1 MLIHLFR
8 PAILLVGFSSLAG
21 AQGASTVLEKIVHE
35 GKNNSHVWETLIYL
49 SEEIGTRLTGSSG
62 LAEANEWTRSEF
74 ERLGL
79 TNAHLAP
86 WGEIP
91 VRFDR
96 GPSRAGMVAP
106 TERPFEFTTRSWGAG
121 TDGPV
126 RGPVFMMPKTQ
137 EEFDAIA
144 ESLDGAWIMVE
155 SRRRGRRSRDSDDE
169 GADEARALA
178 EKLRAAIDE
187 APLAGKISS
196 SRNDLVITGGER
208 GWRELTMETLPT
220 DVAITVRRSDF
231 EAMQELIATG
241 NDPVEVEVDLDHRFS
256 AGPII
261 LSNTVAEIRGTE
273 WPEQVVILSAHLDS
287 WDGPGSMGT
296 QDNGTGS
303 SVMLEA
309 ARILMAAG
317 VQPKRTIRFC
327 LWTGEEQ
334 GLLGSKGYVDA
345 LSDEDLARISAAFVD
360 DGGTNYQGGLVCIE
374 AMQSMLETALAPA
387 VEAFPDFE
395 VLNVVRDAMPRGGA
409 SDHASFNRKGVPGFF
424 WIEKGMGGRED
435 KNYGFIHHT
444 QHDTPRYA
452 VEEYLV
458 QSATTSAVTAYNL
471 AMADELL
478 PREEQSDDEDAAPTP
493 PPVKTI
499 AGPMTGIW
507 DVDMMLGEGAEPVK
521 AHLTF
526 EHYTGGGF
534 GGVSESAM
542 GKVKIIKGHFNPKTG
557 EGTFAFAMDGAEGTS
572 RFSLEDGRVKGELF
586 MFGEAA
592 GSYTGKRQETVESPL
607 NGVWVGTF
615 SEMDATFTLSLSLYP
630 GGVVKG
636 SYKSSQSDSPLVGGK
651 WDAKAEVLTFE
662 YEYPH
667 AGMLPVEA
675 HLKDGKL
682 VGSINGSMGFEA
694 GKNG

>member
-1 MLIHLFR
+1 MLTHLLR
-8 PAILLVGFSSLAG
+8 PAILVVGLSSLAG
-21 AQGASTVLEKIVHE
+21 AQGTPAVLEKILDE
-35 GKNNSHVWETLIYL
+35 GKNNSHVWDTLIYI

-96 GPSRAGMVAP
+96 GPSRAGMVVP

-126 RGPVFMMPKTQ
+126 RGPVFMMPTTQ
-137 EEFDAIA
+137 EEFDSIGD
-144 ESLDGAWIMVE
+144 SLEGAWVLVE
-155 SRRRGRRSRDSDDE
+155 SRRRGRRSRDADDE
-169 GADEARALA
+169 GQDEARALA

-208 GWRELTMETLPT
+208 GWRELTMDTLPT
-220 DVAITVRRSDF
+220 AVEITVRRSDF
-231 EAMQELIATG
+231 EAMQELLKAG
-241 NDPVEVEVDLDHRFS
+241 ESVEVEADLDHRFS
-256 AGPII
+256 AGPIT
-261 LSNTVAEIRGTE
+261 LNNTVAEIRGSE

-317 VQPKRTIRFC
+317 VQPRRTIRFC

-345 LSDEDLARISAAFVD
+345 LSEEELSRISAAFVD

-374 AMQSMLETALAPA
+374 SMLPMLETAIGPA
-387 VEAFPDFE
+387 VEAFPELE

-424 WIEKGMGGRED
+424 WIEKGKGGLEG

-452 VEEYLV
+452 VKEYLV

-478 PREEQSDDEDAAPTP
+478 PREVREEGEDAAPKP
-493 PPVKTI
+493 APAKTI

-507 DVDMMLGEGAEPVK
+507 DVDMMLGEGAEPLK

-526 EHYTGGGF
+526 EHYVGGGF
-534 GGVSESAM
+534 GGVSQSAM
-542 GKVKIIKGHFNPKTG
+542 GEVKIIKGHFNPKTG

-572 RFSLEDGRVKGELF
+572 RFRLADGQVKGELF
-586 MFGEAA
+586 MFGETS
-592 GSYTGKRQETVESPL
+592 GSYMGKRQETVKSPL

-615 SEMDATFTLSLSLYP
+615 EEMDATFTLTLALYP
-630 GGVVKG
+630 NGVVKG
-636 SYKSSQSDSPLVGGK
+636 RYKSSQSDSPLVGGK
-651 WDAKAEVLTFE
+651 WNEKTGVLTYE

-675 HLKDGKL
+675 RLKDGKL
-682 VGSINGSMGFEA
+682 VGAINGSMGFEA
-694 GKNG
+694 IKND

>member
-1 MLIHLFR
+1 MLTPLFR
-8 PAILLVGFSSLAG
+8 PAIVLVGLSSLAG
-21 AQGASTVLEKIVHE
+21 AQGAPTVLEGIVNE

-74 ERLGL
+74 ERMGL

-106 TERPFEFTTRSWGAG
+106 TQRPFEFTTRSWGAG
-121 TDGPV
+121 TAGPV
-126 RGPVFMMPKTQ
+126 RGPVFLMPKTQ
-137 EEFDAIA
+137 EQFESIA
-144 ESLDGAWIMVE
+144 DSLEGAWILVE
-155 SRRRGRRSRDSDDE
+155 SRRRGRRSRGSEDEVQDD
-169 GADEARALA
+169 ARALA
-178 EKLRAAIDE
+178 EDLRAAIDE
-187 APLAGKISS
+187 APIAGKISS

-231 EAMQELIATG
+231 EAMQELLEAGET
-241 NDPVEVEVDLDHRFS
+241 VEVEADLDHRFS
-256 AGPII
+256 AGPIT
-261 LSNTVAEIRGTE
+261 LSNTVAEIRGTV

-303 SVMLEA
+303 SVMMEA

-345 LSDEDLARISAAFVD
+345 LSEEDLARISAAFVD

-374 AMQSMLETALAPA
+374 AMQSMLETALIPA
-387 VEAFPDFE
+387 VEAFPEFE

-435 KNYGFIHHT
+435 RNYGFIHHT

-458 QSATTSAVTAYNL
+458 QSATTSAVIAYNL

-478 PREEQSDDEDAAPTP
+478 PREELKDDADATPKP
-493 PPVKTI
+493 PPAKII

-507 DVDMMLGEGAEPVK
+507 NVDMILGDGAEPMK
-521 AHLTF
+521 AQLTLQ
-526 EHYTGGGF
+526 HYVEGGF

-542 GKVKIIKGHFNPKTG
+542 GEVKIIKGHFDPKTG

-572 RFSLEDGRVKGELF
+572 RFKVVEGQVKGELF
-586 MFGEAA
+586 MFGESS
-592 GSYTGKRQETVESPL
+592 GTFSGKRQETVKSPL
-607 NGVWVGTF
+607 NGVWVGAF
-615 SEMDATFTLSLSLYP
+615 SEMDATFTLTLSLYP
-630 GGVVKG
+630 DGVVRG
-636 SYKSSQSDSPLVGGK
+636 SYKSSQSDSPLVGGN
-651 WDAKAEVLTFE
+651 WDEKAGTLTFE
-662 YEYPH
+662 YDYPH
-667 AGMLPVEA
+667 AGLLPVEA
-675 HLKDGKL
+675 RLKDGKL
-682 VGSINGSMGFEA
+682 VGSINGSMAFEA
-694 GKNG
+694 GKND

>member
-1 MLIHLFR
+1 
-8 PAILLVGFSSLAG
+8 
-21 AQGASTVLEKIVHE
+21 
-35 GKNNSHVWETLIYL
+35 
-49 SEEIGTRLTGSSG
+49 
-62 LAEANEWTRSEF
+62 
-74 ERLGL
+74 
-79 TNAHLAP
+79 
-86 WGEIP
+86 
-91 VRFDR
+91 
-96 GPSRAGMVAP
+96 
-106 TERPFEFTTRSWGAG
+106 
-121 TDGPV
+121 
-126 RGPVFMMPKTQ
+126 
-137 EEFDAIA
+137 
-144 ESLDGAWIMVE
+144 
-155 SRRRGRRSRDSDDE
+155 
-169 GADEARALA
+169 
-178 EKLRAAIDE
+178 
-187 APLAGKISS
+187 
-196 SRNDLVITGGER
+196 
-208 GWRELTMETLPT
+208 
-220 DVAITVRRSDF
+220 VAITVRRSDF
-231 EAMQELIATG
+231 EAMQELLAAG

-256 AGPII
+256 AGPIT

-317 VQPKRTIRFC
+317 AQPKRTIRFC

-345 LSDEDLARISAAFVD
+345 LSDEDLAGISAAFVD

-387 VEAFPDFE
+387 VEAFPEFD
-395 VLNVVRDAMPRGGA
+395 VLNVVRDAMPRGGS

-435 KNYGFIHHT
+435 KSYGFIHHT

-478 PREEQSDDEDAAPTP
+478 PREEQSDDADAAPKP
-493 PPVKTI
+493 PPAKTI

-507 DVDMMLGEGAEPVK
+507 DVDMMLGEGVEPMK

-542 GKVKIIKGHFNPKTG
+542 GKVKIIKGHFDPKTG
-557 EGTFAFAMDGAEGTS
+557 EGTFAFALDGAEGTS

-586 MFGEAA
+586 MFGEAT

-615 SEMDATFTLSLSLYP
+615 SEMDATFTLTLSLYP
-630 GGVVKG
+630 DGVVRG
-636 SYKSSQSDSPLVGGK
+636 NYKSSQSDSPLVGGK
-651 WDAKAEVLTFE
+651 WDEKAGTLTFE

-675 HLKDGKL
+675 RLKDGKL

-694 GKNG
+694 DKNG

>member
-1 MLIHLFR
+1 MLTQLFR
-8 PAILLVGFSSLAG
+8 PALLFVGLSSLAG
-21 AQGASTVLEKIVHE
+21 AQGTPAVLEKILNE
-35 GKNNSHVWETLIYL
+35 GKENSHVWETLIYL

-86 WGEIP
+86 WGELP

-106 TERPFEFTTRSWGAG
+106 SELPFEFTTRSWGAG

-126 RGPVFMMPKTQ
+126 RGPVFLMPTTQ
-137 EEFDAIA
+137 EEFDSI
-144 ESLDGAWIMVE
+144 ENSLEGAWVMVE
-155 SRRRGRRSRDSDDE
+155 SRRRGRRSRDSEGDE
-169 GADEARALA
+169 EDGARALA
-178 EKLRAAIDE
+178 EKLRAAVDE

-208 GWRELTMETLPT
+208 GWRELTMDTLPT
-220 DVAITVRRSDF
+220 KVEIMVRRSDF
-231 EAMQELIATG
+231 EAMQELLKAG
-241 NDPVEVEVDLDHRFS
+241 ESVEVEADLDNRFS
-256 AGPII
+256 AGPIT
-261 LSNTVAEIRGTE
+261 LNNTVAEIRGTE

-345 LSDEDLARISAAFVD
+345 LSEEELSRISAAFVD
-360 DGGTNYQGGLVCIE
+360 DGGTNYQGGLVCIDTME
-374 AMQSMLETALAPA
+374 GMLETALAPA
-387 VEAFPDFE
+387 VEAFPEFDI
-395 VLNVVRDAMPRGGA
+395 LNVVRDSMPRGGA

-478 PREEQSDDEDAAPTP
+478 PREELADDADGTPEPAPA
-493 PPVKTI
+493 KTV

-507 DVDMMLGEGAEPVK
+507 DVNMMLGEGTEPMK
-521 AHLTF
+521 AQLTF
-526 EHYTGGGF
+526 EHYADGGF

-542 GKVKIIKGHFNPKTG
+542 GQVKIIKGHFNPKTR
-557 EGTFAFAMDGAEGTS
+557 EGTFAFAMEGAEGTS
-572 RFSLEDGRVKGELF
+572 RYKLVDGQVEGELF
-586 MFGEAA
+586 MFGETT
-592 GSYTGKRQETVESPL
+592 GSYTGKRQETLESPL
-607 NGVWVGTF
+607 NGVWVGSF
-615 SEMDATFTLSLSLYP
+615 SEMDATFTLTLALYP

-636 SYKSSQSDSPLVGGK
+636 SYKSSQSDSPLTDGK
-651 WDAKAEVLTFE
+651 WDAKTGTLTFE
-662 YEYPH
+662 YDYPH

-675 HLKDGKL
+675 RLKDGKL
-682 VGSINGSMGFEA
+682 VGSINGSMAFEA
-694 GKNG
+694 GKND

>member
-1 MLIHLFR
+1 
-8 PAILLVGFSSLAG
+8 
-21 AQGASTVLEKIVHE
+21 
-35 GKNNSHVWETLIYL
+35 
-49 SEEIGTRLTGSSG
+49 
-62 LAEANEWTRSEF
+62 
-74 ERLGL
+74 
-79 TNAHLAP
+79 
-86 WGEIP
+86 
-91 VRFDR
+91 
-96 GPSRAGMVAP
+96 MVAP

-144 ESLDGAWIMVE
+144 DSLDGAWIMVE
-155 SRRRGRRSRDSDDE
+155 SRRRGRRSRDSEEDE

-208 GWRELTMETLPT
+208 GWRELTMDTLPT

-231 EAMQELIATG
+231 EAMQELLAAG

-256 AGPII
+256 AGPIT

-317 VQPKRTIRFC
+317 AQPKRTIRFC

-345 LSDEDLARISAAFVD
+345 LSDEDLAGISAAFVD

-387 VEAFPDFE
+387 VEAFPEFD
-395 VLNVVRDAMPRGGA
+395 VLNVVRDAMPRGGS

-435 KNYGFIHHT
+435 KSYGFIHHT

-478 PREEQSDDEDAAPTP
+478 PREEQSDDADAAPKP
-493 PPVKTI
+493 PPAKTI

-507 DVDMMLGEGAEPVK
+507 DVDMMLGEGVEPMK

-542 GKVKIIKGHFNPKTG
+542 GKVKIIKGHFDPKTG
-557 EGTFAFAMDGAEGTS
+557 EGTFAFALDGAEGTS

-586 MFGEAA
+586 MFGEAT

-615 SEMDATFTLSLSLYP
+615 SEMDATFTLTLSLYP
-630 GGVVKG
+630 DGVVRG

-651 WDAKAEVLTFE
+651 WDEKAGTLTFE

-675 HLKDGKL
+675 RLKDGKL

-694 GKNG
+694 DKNG